1 MILGY
6 QDPDTAAI
14 LAALPRVAQLW
25 RLAASREVILSGF
38 QQELYAPEEKPIAY
52 WYLSRVLEVHLSC
65 MDDLIPVV
73 PRGTSEDCLLRMSH
87 LFSDTAAA
95 RELDFQKLH
104 LTALQ
109 LICTALVS
117 VRASCLNSGDGVAN
131 CGSYFS

>member
-1 MILGY
+1 MV
-6 QDPDTAAI
+6 P
-14 LAALPRVAQLW
+14 LAVRIW
-25 RLAASREVILSGF
+25 RLEQCQEVILAGF

-73 PRGTSEDCLLRMSH
+73 PRGTSEDCLLRMSD

-109 LICTALVS
+109 LICIALVS
-117 VRASCLNSGDGVAN
+117 VWASCLNSGDGVAN
-131 CGSYFS
+131 CGSYLS